1 MFDVV
6 KLGLLTW
13 GTLFLMILFFV
24 SLILWLGC
32 SVWWLLTNYMLDRTT
47 FTLLSIS
54 ISATVSLLTII
65 TSLFSEK
72 K

>member
-32 SVWWLLTNYMLDRTT
+32 SVWWLLTNCMLDRTT
-47 FTLLSIS
+47 FILLPIS
-54 ISATVSLLTII
+54 ISASVSLLTII
-65 TSLFSEK
+65 TSLFSEEK
-72 K
+72 

>member
-32 SVWWLLTNYMLDRTT
+32 SVWWLLTNCMLDRTT
-47 FTLLSIS
+47 FILLSIS
-54 ISATVSLLTII
+54 ISASVSLLTII
-65 TSLFSEK
+65 TSLLSEEK
-72 K
+72 

>member
-32 SVWWLLTNYMLDRTT
+32 SVWWLLTNHMLDRTT

-65 TSLFSEK
+65 TSLFSEEK
-72 K
+72 